1 MLPRILFF
9 ISILGF
15 GCLGAC
21 DNTQSEQ
28 SRSLESNADPNLTWY
43 RPRTQERLDER
54 RSMVRQMKYRYRL
67 NDSRILQVMENVP
80 RHWFVPANVQTQAY
94 ADHPLPIGHDQTISQ
109 PYIVAYMTSQ
119 LNLDPNAKVLEIGTG
134 SGYQAAVLAELTP
147 HVYTIEIVKPLAKRA
162 QQTFKK
168 HGYKTIKAK
177 HGDGYLGWP
186 QFAPFD
192 AVIVTCAPDHIPQPL
207 IDQLKPEGRMCIPVG
222 GVGVYEIQYL
232 MLVTKTKDGRLKKQS
247 RMPVRF
253 VPLTRDKK

>member
-1 MLPRILFF
+1 MLPRIVLF

-28 SRSLESNADPNLTWY
+28 SRSLESNADPNLTWH
-43 RPRTQERLDER
+43 RPRTKERLDER
-54 RSMVRQMKYRYRL
+54 RTMVRQMKYRYGL
-67 NDSRILQVMENVP
+67 KNPRILEVMENVP
-80 RHWFVPANVQTQAY
+80 RHWFVPANVQSQAY

-109 PYIVAYMTSQ
+109 PYIVAYMTS
-119 LNLDPNAKVLEIGTG
+119 LLDLDPNVKVLEIGTG

-147 HVYTIEIVKPLAKRA
+147 HVYTIEIVKPLAERA
-162 QQTFKK
+162 QQIFKE

-177 HGDGYLGWP
+177 YGDGYLGWP

-192 AVIVTCAPDHIPQPL
+192 AIIVTCAPDHIPQPL
-207 IDQLKPEGRMCIPVG
+207 IDQLKPEGQMCIPVG
-222 GVGVYEIQYL
+222 GVYQIQHL
-232 MLVTKTKDGRLKKQS
+232 MLVTKQKDGELKKEI

-253 VPLTRDKK
+253 VPLTREKK

>member
-1 MLPRILFF
+1 MLPRIWFCLA
-9 ISILGF
+9 ILGF

-21 DNTQSEQ
+21 DNTQSER
-28 SRSLESNADPNLTWY
+28 SRSLESNSDPNYTWH
-43 RPRTQERLDER
+43 RPRSTERLDER
-54 RSMVRQMKYRYRL
+54 RTMVRQIKYRYGL
-67 NDSRILQVMENVP
+67 NDSRILKVMENVP
-80 RHWFVPANVQTQAY
+80 RHWFVPANVQSQAY
-94 ADHPLPIGHDQTISQ
+94 ADHPLPIGYDQTISQ

-147 HVYTIEIVKPLAKRA
+147 HVYTIEIVEPLAVRA

-192 AVIVTCAPDHIPQPL
+192 AIIVTCAPDHIPQPL
-207 IDQLKPEGRMCIPVG
+207 IDQLKPNGQMCIPVG
-222 GVGVYEIQYL
+222 GVYQTQSL
-232 MLVTKTKDGRLKKQS
+232 LLVTKTKDGRLKKQS
-247 RMPVRF
+247 RMLVRF
-253 VPLTRDKK
+253 VPLTRDKPR